1 MRGRRVVT
9 AFRPERAIVGLS
21 RLADR
26 LLGLV
31 VPGTV
36 ASACVPADPWCES
49 YGGYLCRHCHYDCNG
64 NPDCGPSYYCPPGPS
79 C

>member
-1 MRGRRVVT
+1 MRV
-9 AFRPERAIVGLS
+9 LS

-26 LLGLV
+26 LLEQV
-31 VPGTV
+31 VPGAA

-49 YGGYLCRHCHYDCNG
+49 GPGQDGQLCRHCHYDCWG
-64 NPDCGPSYYCPPGPS
+64 RAICSAWYFCPPGPT

>member
-1 MRGRRVVT
+1 VT
-9 AFRPERAIVGLS
+9 GFRPESAITGLS

-49 YGGYLCRHCHYDCNG
+49 YDGYLCRHCHYDCNG
-64 NPDCGPSYYCPPGPS
+64 SADCGAWYYCPPGPS